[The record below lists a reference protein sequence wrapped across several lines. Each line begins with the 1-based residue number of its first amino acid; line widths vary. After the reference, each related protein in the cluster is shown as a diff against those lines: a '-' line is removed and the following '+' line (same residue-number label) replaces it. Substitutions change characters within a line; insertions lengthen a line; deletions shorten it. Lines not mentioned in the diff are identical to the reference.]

1 MQSPLSHGTRPPF
14 LALCTRAILLK
25 IYVMK
30 KSIPKVLFALVG
42 VLLIA
47 SGIQPEDH
55 FTWALEVSWVGAGMM
70 ILGVYHHKN
79 GAITWFLGMSLF
91 LHALILIYGGWYTYE
106 KVPLGNWIQEWFQ
119 FDRNHYDRIGH
130 FAQGFFPAMLAREV
144 LIQNKVVPRRGWREF
159 MVFALMMAFT
169 ALFEILEFGA
179 AKAFGDGA
187 DAYLGSQGDIW
198 DAQWDMVMC
207 CLGCVVNISLFARRH
222 EGRIECL
229 HQQENQTLIH

>member
-1 MQSPLSHGTRPPF
+1 MAVNLGHDSVAYIAGQDPKPPLHAKPSGPRKKATI
-14 LALCTRAILLK
+14 LALCNRAILLN
-25 IYVMK
+25 VCWMK

-42 VLLIA
+42 ALLIA
-47 SGIQPEDH
+47 SGLHPEDH
-55 FTWALEVSWVGAGMM
+55 FTWALEVSWVGVGML
-70 ILGVYHHKN
+70 ILGIYHYKN
-79 GAITWFLGMSLF
+79 GVITWFLGMSLF

-130 FAQGFFPAMLAREV
+130 FAQGFFPAMLAREI
-144 LIQNKVVPRRGWREF
+144 LIQNHVVPKRAWREF

-187 DAYLGSQGDIW
+187 NAYLGSQGDIW

-207 CLGCVVNISLFARRH
+207 
-222 EGRIECL
+222 
-229 HQQENQTLIH
+229 